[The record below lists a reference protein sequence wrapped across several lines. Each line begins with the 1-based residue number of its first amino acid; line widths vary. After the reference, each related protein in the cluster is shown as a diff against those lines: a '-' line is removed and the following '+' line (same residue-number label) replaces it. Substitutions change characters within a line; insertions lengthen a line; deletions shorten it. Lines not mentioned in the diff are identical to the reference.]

1 MNQIFFSQEQ
11 YGRLKEL
18 GATDK
23 ILEMTFS
30 DLTDRNQTFQKEE
43 HLLATISRK
52 LLSEAIAD
60 DPLPLVEKLT
70 GIVSKTL
77 RQAGLFQVSTPIIMS
92 RARLA
97 KMGLEND
104 PLFVEQVFWLDS
116 KRCLRPMLAPH
127 LYEFMLDL
135 SKLRERPFGF
145 FEVGPCFR
153 KESQGARH
161 ANEFTMLNLVEIGLP
176 LEDRNEHLSQ
186 FTSLIMNTV
195 GLSGWRFETVTSG
208 VYGETLDVVS
218 EEGLELASSSQG
230 PHLLDKAWGFNDT
243 WIGLGLGMERLAMA
257 LLKTDQMSMVGRSL
271 TRLYGIPLKL

>member
-1 MNQIFFSQEQ
+1 MSSINYSREQ

-18 GATDK
+18 GAPEDV
-23 ILEMTFS
+23 LDLNFS
-30 DLTDRNQTFQKEE
+30 DLIERNQTFQKEE
-43 HLLATISRK
+43 SRLAATARQ
-52 LLSEAIAD
+52 LLSEAILS
-60 DPLPLVEKLT
+60 DPLPVVDKLI
-70 GIVSKTL
+70 GIVSGAL
-77 RQAGLFQVSTPIIMS
+77 RQVGLFQVSTPVIMS
-92 RARLA
+92 RARLV

-104 PLFVEQVFWLDS
+104 PLFAEQVFWLDS

-127 LYEFMLDL
+127 LYEYMLDL

-161 ANEFTMLNLVEIGLP
+161 ANEFTMLNLVEIGMP
-176 LEDRNEHLSQ
+176 LEERGQRLAQ
-186 FTSLIMNTV
+186 FTSLIMEAV

-208 VYGETLDVVS
+208 VYGQTLDVVS
-218 EEGLELASSSQG
+218 QKGLELASSSLG
-230 PHLLDKAWGFNDT
+230 PHPLDEAWGFNDT
-243 WIGLGLGMERLAMA
+243 WVGLGLGMERLAMA